1 MPFTLPGR
9 SGAAPTGPPGIGG
22 TLRMT
27 RGTTRLP
34 VPGSPVPAHGPKH
47 LHGGAVSFRPSASAR
62 PAGVLVR
69 PLLVLAAFL
78 ALSAFTA
85 ALLGC
90 LVHEGRPSQGQVLAP
105 SAPVHHH
112 GSATPDSPG
121 VPHPDD
127 PCVLHLAPRGVP
139 DIAAQRPAAF
149 PVLFVV
155 LLSLLA
161 AVSPGPVRRRS
172 SASPGTAPAGR
183 RTRIRICCWRI

>member
-1 MPFTLPGR
+1 M
-9 SGAAPTGPPGIGG
+9 
-22 TLRMT
+22 
-27 RGTTRLP
+27 
-34 VPGSPVPAHGPKH
+34 
-47 LHGGAVSFRPSASAR
+47 SFRPSAPAR

-90 LVHEGRPSQGQVLAP
+90 LVHEGRPSQRQALAP

-112 GSATPDSPG
+112 ESTTPGSPG

-127 PCVLHLAPRGVP
+127 PCVLHLAPRGVQ
-139 DIAAQRPAAF
+139 DVAGQRPAAF

-155 LLSLLA
+155 LLALLA
-161 AVSPGPVRRRS
+161 AAPPGPGRRRAS
-172 SASPGTAPAGR
+172 PSPGTALAGR